1 MTSEELE
8 CLPLADQPRVA
19 LTEIAKQ
26 LGEINAALKRL
37 CQILESAISVE
48 IHQGEHFE

>member
-8 CLPLADQPRVA
+8 CLPSADQPRVA

-26 LGEINAALKRL
+26 LSQINAALKRL
-37 CQILESAISVE
+37 CQILESTISVE
-48 IHQGEHFE
+48 MYQGEHFE